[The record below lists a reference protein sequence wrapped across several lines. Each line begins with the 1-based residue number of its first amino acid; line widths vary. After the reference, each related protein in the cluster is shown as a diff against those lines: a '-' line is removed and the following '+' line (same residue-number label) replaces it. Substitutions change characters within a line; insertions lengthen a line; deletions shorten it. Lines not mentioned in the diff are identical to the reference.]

1 MTHIEDGHS
10 VWDSN
15 HSVLRGIRLS
25 YHDTLV
31 RLSMSYKVCFT
42 EASRLL
48 RENRLT
54 LNQRDESL
62 NPIHR

>member
-1 MTHIEDGHS
+1 M
-10 VWDSN
+10 
-15 HSVLRGIRLS
+15 R
-25 YHDTLV
+25 
-31 RLSMSYKVCFT
+31 YKVCFT